1 MEHPCHGCNTPVEEG
16 VAFCPNCNA
25 PQIRVAVPEPEPP
38 PQILPPLVTGDSR
51 SPAEAGLPGG
61 AAQAPAGRSLPT
73 PGGPIEWSQAIPG
86 AALAG
91 ALLAFCLLIPFS
103 AFFLWMLASGALAV
117 ALYLRRVPNRAMSAG
132 MGARLGALSGLFGF
146 GIFAFLSSLELLLA
160 RDNGKVRELLQQ
172 VLQQSL
178 ARNSDP
184 AVQASLQRLMTPE
197 GLALLFTLGM
207 VLFLAAFVLFS
218 SVGGALGAYL
228 FRNRNS
234 R

>member
-1 MEHPCHGCNTPVEEG
+1 MEHPCHGCNTPVEDG

-25 PQIRVAVPEPEPP
+25 PQIRVPVPEPESPQELPAPP
-38 PQILPPLVTGDSR
+38 AAQEAH
-51 SPAEAGLPGG
+51 SPAETSLPDG
-61 AAQAPAGRSLPT
+61 AAQVSAVRPVLAPGAPV
-73 PGGPIEWSQAIPG
+73 EWSQAIPG

-91 ALLAFCLLIPFS
+91 ALLAFCLLIPI
-103 AFFLWMLASGALAV
+103 AAYFLWMIAAGALAV
-117 ALYLRRVPNRAMSAG
+117 VLYLRRVPHRALSAG
-132 MGARLGALSGLFGF
+132 MGARLGAISGLFGF
-146 GIFAFLSSLELLLA
+146 GIFAFLSSLELLLE

-207 VLFLAAFVLFS
+207 ILFLAAFVLLS
-218 SVGGALGAYL
+218 SLGGALGAYL

>member
-1 MEHPCHGCNTPVEEG
+1 MEHPCHGCNTLVEDG

-25 PQIRVAVPEPEPP
+25 PQIRVPMPEPEPP
-38 PQILPPLVTGDSR
+38 LEPLQPPVGGAPSTGETGLPP
-51 SPAEAGLPGG
+51 G
-61 AAQAPAGRSLPT
+61 AAQVSIGRPVLPPGAPV
-73 PGGPIEWSQAIPG
+73 EWSQAIPG

-91 ALLAFCLLIPFS
+91 ALLGLCLLIPVA
-103 AFFLWMLASGALAV
+103 AFFVWMIAAGALAV
-117 ALYLRRVPNRAMSAG
+117 ILYLRRVPHRALTAG

-172 VLQQSL
+172 ILQQSV
-178 ARNSDP
+178 ARNADP

-197 GLALLFTLGM
+197 GLAFLFTLGM
-207 VLFLAAFVLFS
+207 VIFLGAFVLFS
-218 SVGGALGAYL
+218 SIGGALGAWL

>member
-1 MEHPCHGCNTPVEEG
+1 MEHACHGCNTPVEDG
-16 VAFCPNCNA
+16 VAFFPNSNA
-25 PQIRVAVPEPEPP
+25 PQIRVPMPEPEPP
-38 PQILPPLVTGDSR
+38 PEPLPPLVVNADS
-51 SPAEAGLPGG
+51 SAEAGLPA
-61 AAQAPAGRSLPT
+61 AAQVSAGRPVLP
-73 PGGPIEWSQAIPG
+73 PGAPLEWSQAIPG

-91 ALLAFCLLIPFS
+91 ALLGLCLLIPVA
-103 AFFLWMLASGALAV
+103 AFFVWMIAAGALAV
-117 ALYLRRVPNRAMSAG
+117 VLYLRRVPHRALTAG

-160 RDNGKVRELLQQ
+160 HDNAKVRELLQQ
-172 VLQQSL
+172 VLQQSV

-207 VLFLAAFVLFS
+207 ILFLAAFVLFS
-218 SVGGALGAYL
+218 SIGGALGAYL
-228 FRNRNS
+228 FRSRNP